1 MLFHSQ
7 VVPMVLHTVTLPE
20 FLNVPEVLFV
30 FPPSCIRFVCLFFLS
45 LLVSFNLSDFLL
57 VPLLSPEIHRGN
69 EYTQRLN
76 I

>member
-20 FLNVPEVLFV
+20 FLNAPEVLFV
-30 FPPSCIRFVCLFFLS
+30 FPPSCIRFVCFLS
-45 LLVSFNLSDFLL
+45 LLVSFNLSHFLL
-57 VPLLSPEIHRGN
+57 VPLLSPN
-69 EYTQRLN
+69 EYIQMLN